1 MKIEAN
7 IDELIKLVSTAIEAY
22 TTAFFLADN
31 QRRLLKLWHYYSL
44 GDNVIDD
51 ATIPFGYG
59 PIGWVAENLEPFDIS
74 KFSTRDSSML
84 GLYSRNEDIK
94 SFYAVPVKR
103 GDVLEGVLCVDSKRA
118 FVFARKDQTLL
129 ILFAKQF
136 ADLLNNVRVQKFV
149 NTEASDVASLH
160 GFCRQI
166 ASAENVGSVIELA
179 MGWMKKLVEC
189 DGYFL
194 SLRTDVMGKIPH
206 TPGGEDGEFRV
217 EEAQSYRNIKGT
229 TFSDQ
234 DGLAGYV
241 IRRKESFLL
250 PNRKGDFGS
259 YVFVPSKPVERFRS
273 FLGIPLMVK
282 EEVLGLICLT
292 DGRVEAY
299 NQRDLRVVSIIAD
312 NVSLAISNIKA
323 QEKANSLLTD
333 MDGLTGLHNFCGFQR
348 RLEAAFQEASQRRRP
363 LSLMIMDLNNFKE
376 INKLLGYET
385 GNEILRK
392 FARLLQSLS
401 SDESIS
407 ASRYGSDE
415 FALILPGLAKE
426 QALFIAERLH
436 RAMEGSTFIAPS
448 YGVHVTASIGISSLS
463 QSSGSCNDLV
473 DNALNALSLA
483 RTRRSG
489 RAIC

>member
-1 MKIEAN
+1 VEQDVMKIEAN
-7 IDELIKLVSTAIEAY
+7 IDELVKLVSTAIEAY

-59 PIGWVAENLEPFDIS
+59 PIGWVAENHEPFDLS

-84 GLYSRNEDIK
+84 GLYSKNEDIK
-94 SFYAVPVKR
+94 SFYAVPITR

-129 ILFAKQF
+129 SLFARQF

-160 GFCRQI
+160 GFCRQM
-166 ASAENVGSVIELA
+166 ASADSVEAVLQLTLNSV
-179 MGWMKKLVEC
+179 KQLVEC

-194 SLRTDVMGKIPH
+194 SLKTDD
-206 TPGGEDGEFRV
+206 EDGGFRV

-282 EEVLGLICLT
+282 EEVLGLICLI

-312 NVSLAISNIKA
+312 NISLAISNIKA

-333 MDGLTGLHNFCGFQR
+333 MDGLTGLYNFCGFQK
-348 RLEAAFQEASQRRRP
+348 RLEEAFREASQRRRP
-363 LSLMIMDLNNFKE
+363 LSLMIMDLNNFRE

-385 GNEILRK
+385 GNEVLRK
-392 FARLLQSLS
+392 FARLLMNLS

-415 FALILPGLAKE
+415 FALILPGLARE
-426 QALFIAERLH
+426 QALFVAERLH
-436 RAMEGSTFIAPS
+436 KAMEDSTFVAPS
-448 YGVHVTASIGISSLS
+448 YGVHVTASIGISSFS
-463 QSSGSCNDLV
+463 QSSGSCNDLM

-483 RTRRSG
+483 KTRRSG